1 MATTPIRPGRKLAY
15 DFSSR
20 KFLVFV
26 YVAVSSSWLL
36 WSKVLPAEE
45 YVQVI
50 LWVTILYFGANLWQA
65 GVGKPTSTP
74 FKIRL
79 FSRKFILLLALLVF
93 FTLATV
99 SQVMPA
105 AQYATLVIWMTGIYF
120 GIDIG
125 ELHAFRGLRGVGKM
139 FRDDVDPGTYS
150 PPYPTPY
157 VPPTIDTDGPSG
169 GQPSDQPT
177 YDDRVTSPSPT
188 VVSDP
193 SDVPKDQR

>member
-1 MATTPIRPGRKLAY
+1 MAVTSSNGPSVGRKLSY

-36 WSKVLPAEE
+36 WTKVLPAEE

-50 LWVTILYFGANLWQA
+50 LWVTILYFGANLWQT
-65 GVGKPTSTP
+65 GVGKPTSTS

-105 AQYATLVIWMTGIYF
+105 AQYSTLVIWMTGIYF

-139 FRDDVDPGTYS
+139 FRDDVDPGAYV
-150 PPYPTPY
+150 PPYPTPDGGL
-157 VPPTIDTDGPSG
+157 PPS
-169 GQPSDQPT
+169 Q
-177 YDDRVTSPSPT
+177 YDDRVTASQPI
-188 VVSDP
+188 SDP
-193 SDVPKDQR
+193 TDIPADPPIVNSTGSTKGSV